1 MSLKDIS
8 KVILESNKIGI
19 AFHASPD
26 GDAIGSTL
34 ALYHGLKELGKDVYI
49 LSKEVVPDNLAFLP
63 GSEEIDGDMPRTTYD
78 TDLVIVLDCG
88 NMDRICARVDDFC
101 GTLINIDHHVTNDM
115 YGVINHIEP
124 KSAATAEIVY
134 LLLKELGYNFDSQE
148 EIFQRIGTCIF
159 TGIVTDTGCFRHSN
173 VTKRTHT
180 ISGELME
187 CGVNNTKIYD
197 SLFDNKPYEKV
208 KLMGYAL
215 SRLELLVNNKVSFIE
230 LSKELLDSVSLGNLD
245 TSDIIS
251 IALGIEGVEVA
262 VVTKEVEDGVKASLR
277 SKADYDVRRVAEALG
292 GGGHIKASGL
302 KLMHTSLDEAKYKI
316 IKEIEKEM

>member
-1 MSLKDIS
+1 
-8 KVILESNKIGI
+8 
-19 AFHASPD
+19 
-26 GDAIGSTL
+26 
-34 ALYHGLKELGKDVYI
+34 
-49 LSKEVVPDNLAFLP
+49 
-63 GSEEIDGDMPRTTYD
+63 
-78 TDLVIVLDCG
+78 
-88 NMDRICARVDDFC
+88 
-101 GTLINIDHHVTNDM
+101 
-115 YGVINHIEP
+115 
-124 KSAATAEIVY
+124 
-134 LLLKELGYNFDSQE
+134 
-148 EIFQRIGTCIF
+148 
-159 TGIVTDTGCFRHSN
+159 
-173 VTKRTHT
+173 
-180 ISGELME
+180 ME

>member
-1 MSLKDIS
+1 
-8 KVILESNKIGI
+8 
-19 AFHASPD
+19 
-26 GDAIGSTL
+26 
-34 ALYHGLKELGKDVYI
+34 
-49 LSKEVVPDNLAFLP
+49 
-63 GSEEIDGDMPRTTYD
+63 MPRTTYD

-134 LLLKELGYNFDSQE
+134 LLLKELGYNFDSEE

-180 ISGELME
+180 ISGELIE

>member
-1 MSLKDIS
+1 
-8 KVILESNKIGI
+8 
-19 AFHASPD
+19 
-26 GDAIGSTL
+26 
-34 ALYHGLKELGKDVYI
+34 
-49 LSKEVVPDNLAFLP
+49 
-63 GSEEIDGDMPRTTYD
+63 
-78 TDLVIVLDCG
+78 
-88 NMDRICARVDDFC
+88 
-101 GTLINIDHHVTNDM
+101 
-115 YGVINHIEP
+115 
-124 KSAATAEIVY
+124 
-134 LLLKELGYNFDSQE
+134 
-148 EIFQRIGTCIF
+148 
-159 TGIVTDTGCFRHSN
+159 
-173 VTKRTHT
+173 
-180 ISGELME
+180 
-187 CGVNNTKIYD
+187 
-197 SLFDNKPYEKV
+197 
-208 KLMGYAL
+208 MGYAL